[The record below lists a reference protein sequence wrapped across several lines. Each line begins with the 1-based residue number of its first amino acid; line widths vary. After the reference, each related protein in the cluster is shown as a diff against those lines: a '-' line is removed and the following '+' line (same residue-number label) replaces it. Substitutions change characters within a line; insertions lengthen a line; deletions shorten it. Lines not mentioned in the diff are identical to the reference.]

1 MDIDFGSGSGE
12 LRGPETSYL
21 IECVGS
27 VLRQYIAEVVIK
39 RPVDPID
46 YLGRCLKNYI
56 RIRDIEI
63 KESLENNELVHLH
76 QLEEEETSLEINN
89 EENTSDIT
97 TKSKSN
103 EHDSNQHHSDDEI
116 ISNDVHVNKI
126 DDIEAINNP
135 NDDDDDDDIK
145 VQDRNHLQSDSEN
158 YVKESVN
165 EEEDDDGDDDDD
177 GEQST
182 LKFDNETDDDI
193 TFDSQAKQDIN
204 ETPLEDTVNHDDD
217 DDDVTEEV
225 TDSEIQ

>member
-1 MDIDFGSGSGE
+1 MDIDFSSGSGE

-27 VLRQYIAEVVIK
+27 LLRQYIAEVVIK

-46 YLGRCLKNYI
+46 YLGRCLKNYTK
-56 RIRDIEI
+56 IRDIEI

-76 QLEEEETSLEINN
+76 QLEEEKTSLEINN

-126 DDIEAINNP
+126 DDIAANNNP
-135 NDDDDDDDIK
+135 NDDDDDIK

-165 EEEDDDGDDDDD
+165 EEEDDDG
-177 GEQST
+177 EQST

-193 TFDSQAKQDIN
+193 TFDSQVKQDIN

-225 TDSEIQ
+225 TDSEI